1 MSAIR
6 LARGYTNKDK
16 IIKFSG
22 CYHGHSDSFLIEAGS
37 GVVTFGTPNSPG
49 VTKGTAKDTL
59 ISPYN
64 DLNYVKTLFENNKNE
79 VAAIIIEPCC
89 R

>member
-1 MSAIR
+1 MDI
-6 LARGYTNKDK
+6 LTP
-16 IIKFSG
+16 
-22 CYHGHSDSFLIEAGS
+22 FLIEAGS

-64 DLNYVKTLFENNKNE
+64 DLNYVKDTF
-79 VAAIIIEPCC
+79 
-89 R
+89 